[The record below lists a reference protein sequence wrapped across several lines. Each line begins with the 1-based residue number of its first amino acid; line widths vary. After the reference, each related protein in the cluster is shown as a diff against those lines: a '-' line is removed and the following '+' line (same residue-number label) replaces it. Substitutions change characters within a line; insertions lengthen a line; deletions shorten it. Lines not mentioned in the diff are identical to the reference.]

1 MAYIPI
7 NLDLQDKIVKVIG
20 GGKIAERRVNALIN
34 SEALI
39 HVISPEL
46 TDKLKQYE
54 IEGKL
59 KWHKKDFEISDIEY
73 VDFIINATNSPEIT
87 DVIKDNAPKHC
98 LINMVGDAQDGNVIF
113 PGTLNRGKLQ
123 ISVTSNGASPKLV
136 RNILKDLE
144 QQYSVDYTEY
154 VDFLYE
160 CRTIIKSLE
169 IDQTEKNQLLENILS
184 HQYFDTIEQNKFINW
199 LKRQLK

>member
-1 MAYIPI
+1 MA
-7 NLDLQDKIVKVIG
+7 Q
-20 GGKIAERRVNALIN
+20 
-34 SEALI
+34 
-39 HVISPEL
+39 
-46 TDKLKQYE
+46 
-54 IEGKL
+54 
-59 KWHKKDFEISDIEY
+59 KDFEISDIEY

-136 RNILKDLE
+136 RKYFERFRTTIFSGL
-144 QQYSVDYTEY
+144 YRICR
-154 VDFLYE
+154 FLYE

-169 IDQTEKNQLLENILS
+169 IDQTEKPIIRDHFVS
-184 HQYFDTIEQNKFINW
+184 SIF
-199 LKRQLK
+199 